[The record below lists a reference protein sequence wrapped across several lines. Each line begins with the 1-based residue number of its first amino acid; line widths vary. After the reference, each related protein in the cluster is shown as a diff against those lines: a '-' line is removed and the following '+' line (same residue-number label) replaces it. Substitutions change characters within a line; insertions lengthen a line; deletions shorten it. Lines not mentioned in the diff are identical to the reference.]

1 MLFRKK
7 PEIKRPLARRII
19 NYFIGAG
26 VGVIV
31 IFLVAFG
38 YTQTS
43 SFRNWLKDFLVEQVN
58 SSSNGKLTI
67 GQLDG
72 TIFTTLVLSK
82 TSYIFEQ
89 DTLLLADKIEIKI
102 SPLRILLKTI
112 YVRKLEIENANIS
125 LLKDENGVLNFSKIT
140 NPPEEKVMKEAVTET
155 EPFSW
160 KINVSE
166 LNLKNINFKHQS
178 LANKNSTAYYPQP
191 EIDDFRLENLNLSLT
206 ANVNIAANE
215 YYLNI
220 SKFSVSPNLNGF
232 KLLNLSGN
240 FVLLKDMAGIT
251 DLKIITERSF
261 ISLNAAVSEFYL
273 FKGDEIQF

>member
-7 PEIKRPLARRII
+7 PKVKRPIARRII
-19 NYFIGAG
+19 NYFIGTGIA
-26 VGVIV
+26 III

-72 TIFTTLVLSK
+72 TIFTTLVLSN
-82 TSYIFEQ
+82 TSYIFEK
-89 DTLLLADKIEIKI
+89 DTLLTAEKIELKV
-102 SPLRILLKTI
+102 SPLRILLKSI

-140 NPPEEKVMKEAVTET
+140 NPPEEKVMKEVVTET
-155 EPFSW
+155 EPFNW

-191 EIDDFRLENLNLSLT
+191 EIDDFRLENFNLSLT
-206 ANVNIAANE
+206 ADVNVAASE
-215 YYLNI
+215 YQLKI
-220 SKFSVSPNLNGF
+220 SEFSVKPNL
-232 KLLNLSGN
+232 
-240 FVLLKDMAGIT
+240 
-251 DLKIITERSF
+251 
-261 ISLNAAVSEFYL
+261 
-273 FKGDEIQF
+273 